1 MNLPSVGTQLAQA
14 RSARRLTLQ
23 EVTQATKIQTWVL
36 EAVERDQLLPSM
48 SPVYAK
54 GFVMTYAKFLGLDP
68 APLVAQLLPP
78 PAPVEPAPPPERA
91 PSDASAPSSA
101 QWDSAREA
109 LWLLARRGGMLALGI
124 GAVLFVVNSRPLRQL
139 AKHTPAHK
147 AASLSVVKQ
156 KALRAEPPP
165 VHLDVQPL
173 QSLELVIQA
182 RKQTWIS
189 IKADGNLVAQQKL
202 VAGAQE
208 TWKARRRFEVVIGAP
223 GKVDVLLNGHSI
235 SPMALAHHGRLA
247 ITHSGITPLED
258 DVAAA
263 PAP

>member
-1 MNLPSVGTQLAQA
+1 M
-14 RSARRLTLQ
+14 
-23 EVTQATKIQTWVL
+23 
-36 EAVERDQLLPSM
+36 
-48 SPVYAK
+48 
-54 GFVMTYAKFLGLDP
+54 
-68 APLVAQLLPP
+68 PP
-78 PAPVEPAPPPERA
+78 TERA
-91 PSDASAPSSA
+91 PSDSSAPSSA
-101 QWDSAREA
+101 QWDSAKEA
-109 LWLLARRGGMLALGI
+109 LWLLARRGGVLAVGI
-124 GAVLFVVNSRPLRQL
+124 GAVLFVVNSRPLRRL

-147 AASLSVVKQ
+147 AASLSMVKHE
-156 KALRAEPPP
+156 ALRPEPPP
-165 VHLDVQPL
+165 ARLDVQPL
-173 QSLELVIQA
+173 QPLELVIQA

-223 GKVDVLLNGHSI
+223 GKVEMLLNGHSI

>member
-1 MNLPSVGTQLAQA
+1 MSLPSVGTQLAQA
-14 RSARRLTLQ
+14 RTARRLSLQ
-23 EVTQATKIQTWVL
+23 EVTKATKIQAWVL

-54 GFVMTYAKFLGLDP
+54 GFVTTYAKFLGLDP

-78 PAPVEPAPPPERA
+78 PAPAEPMPPTERA
-91 PSDASAPSSA
+91 PSESSPSSA
-101 QWDSAREA
+101 QWDSAKEA

-124 GAVLFVVNSRPLRQL
+124 GAVLFVVNSRPLRRL
-139 AKHTPAHK
+139 ATHTPAHK
-147 AASLSVVKQ
+147 TASLSMVKQ
-156 KALRAEPPP
+156 EALRLEPPP
-165 VHLDVQPL
+165 ARLDVQPL
-173 QSLELVIQA
+173 QPLELVIQA